1 MTYEIMILGAGPA
14 GLSAALQCKARCRTA
29 LLVGTPPDKNPL
41 YRAERVDNYLGLPA
55 QSGQDLLDAMWHHVS
70 ASKAAD
76 FVPGR
81 ALTAMDMGGTFY
93 VSVGSQVYLSKTLI
107 LATGIALSKPFPG
120 EEAFLGKGVSYCAS
134 CDGMFYRQKDVVVF
148 GTAFDAAE
156 EAAVLSKMGCRVTFL
171 APQRP
176 TDLPASIPF
185 VKADKLEILG
195 ESTVTAVVA
204 NGQTIPCQGAFLLRD
219 RVIPSALIPNLA
231 LDGNSIAV
239 NRAMETN
246 LPGVFAAGDC
256 TGLPLQIAKAVGEG
270 QVAAMSADRY
280 LKTQKSKEL

>member
-29 LLVGTPPDKNPL
+29 LLVGTPPDKSPL
-41 YRAERVDNYLGLPA
+41 YRTERVDNYLGLPA
-55 QSGQDLLDAMWHHVS
+55 RSGKDLLDAMWDHVS
-70 ASKAAD
+70 SSHAAD

-93 VSVGSQVYLSKTLI
+93 VSVGSEVYQSKALI

-120 EEAFLGKGVSYCAS
+120 EESFLGKGVSYCAS

-148 GTAFDAAE
+148 GTAFDATE

-176 TDLPASIPF
+176 TDLPSAIPF

-195 ESTVTAVVA
+195 ENTVTAVA
-204 NGQTIPCQGAFLLRD
+204 TNGQTIPCQGVFLLRD
-219 RVIPSALIPNLA
+219 HIAPSALFPTLSM
-231 LDGNSIAV
+231 DGSFIAV
-239 NRAMETN
+239 NRALETN

-256 TGLPLQIAKAVGEG
+256 TGLPLQVAKAVGEG

-280 LKTQKSKEL
+280 LKTQKT